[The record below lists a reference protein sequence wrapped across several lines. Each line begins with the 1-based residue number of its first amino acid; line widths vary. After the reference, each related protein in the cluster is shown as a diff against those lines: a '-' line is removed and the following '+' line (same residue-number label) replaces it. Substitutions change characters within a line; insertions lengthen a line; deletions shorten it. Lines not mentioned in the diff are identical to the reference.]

1 MVSSARG
8 EFITLGTRMKK
19 NILAKSLFVVAALL
33 PHSLAIGAPIS
44 EDDVL
49 RETMSKS
56 ASIRAIDAE
65 IAAKL
70 GEAISLRTLSNPE
83 LEGGIAKATHEA
95 GDPGD
100 NEYEISLS
108 QPLRVSQFGTRQ
120 LVSRLMNKAATEQQ
134 KLSVLELTENTRLSY
149 AELWAFEEAMQRIK
163 AATERGE
170 RYAKQILSGKERGLF
185 ADGEVKLFE
194 AEALRRKAELLS
206 IEAVKVETLSKL
218 VRLSGVNLTDRT
230 LTKPSAIKL
239 SSKEEILSLAEK
251 GELPIQ
257 ARQRLQAELAS
268 KQFALARRDSLPA
281 FAPRI
286 AFQHT
291 DDGDD
296 RIVAGFS
303 MELPFFDRNQGERVE
318 KQAVSNSERVKSEY
332 FLSDS
337 FRSEILAALKR
348 TELKS
353 KESALIENQIIPS
366 LKTALS
372 SFETQLKAGQGVLL
386 QLWESQR
393 ELADVEREA
402 LEVWFESRKAQSEL
416 RVLLGGE
423 I

>member
-1 MVSSARG
+1 MIGSTSVGS
-8 EFITLGTRMKK
+8 INPGTRMKK
-19 NILAKSLFVVAALL
+19 NVLAKSLFVVATLL
-33 PHSLAIGAPIS
+33 PHSIAIGAPIT

-49 RETMSKS
+49 RETLATS

-65 IAAKL
+65 ISAKL

-83 LEGGIAKATHEA
+83 LDGEIAKATHEA
-95 GDPGD
+95 GDSGD

-108 QPLRVSQFGTRQ
+108 QPLRISQFGTRQ
-120 LVSRLMNKAATEQQ
+120 LVSRLMNRAATEQQ
-134 KLSVLELTENTRLSY
+134 KLSILELIENTRLSY

-170 RYAKQILSGKERGLF
+170 RYAKQILNGKERGLF

-194 AEALRRKAELLS
+194 AEALRRRAELLS
-206 IEAVKVETLSKL
+206 IEAIKVDALAKL
-218 VRLSGVNLTDRT
+218 VRLSGVNLTDRK
-230 LTKPSAIKL
+230 LMKPGATKLPSKD
-239 SSKEEILSLAEK
+239 EILSLAEK

-303 MELPFFDRNQGERVE
+303 MELPFFDRNQGERVQR
-318 KQAVSNSERVKSEY
+318 QAASQSERVKSEY
-332 FLSDS
+332 FLSNS

-348 TELKS
+348 TELKR
-353 KESALIENQIIPS
+353 KERLLIEDQIIPS
-366 LKTALS
+366 LKAALS

-386 QLWESQR
+386 QLWEAQR

-402 LEVWFESRKAQSEL
+402 LTVWFESSKAYSEL

>member
-1 MVSSARG
+1 MISSASG

-19 NILAKSLFVVAALL
+19 NVLAKSLFVVTALL
-33 PHSLAIGAPIS
+33 PPSIAVCAPIS

-49 RETMSKS
+49 RETLATS

-65 IAAKL
+65 TSAKL

-83 LEGGIAKATHEA
+83 LDGEVAKATHEA

-100 NEYEISLS
+100 NEYEVSLS
-108 QPLRVSQFGTRQ
+108 QPLRISQFGTRQ
-120 LVSRLMNKAATEQQ
+120 LVSRLMDKAATEQQ
-134 KLSVLELTENTRLSY
+134 KLSVLELTENTRLAY

-170 RYAKQILSGKERGLF
+170 RYAKQILNGKERGLF

-206 IEAVKVETLSKL
+206 IEAIKIEALAKL
-218 VRLSGVNLTDRT
+218 VRLRGDNLTDRT
-230 LTKPSAIKL
+230 LAKPSIIKL
-239 SSKEEILSLAEK
+239 PSKDEILSLAEK

-303 MELPFFDRNQGERVE
+303 MELPFFDRNQGERVQ
-318 KQAVSNSERVKSEY
+318 KQAASQSERVKSEY
-332 FLSDS
+332 LLSDS

-348 TELKS
+348 AELKS
-353 KESALIENQIIPS
+353 KESTLIENQIIPS
-366 LKTALS
+366 LKAALS

-402 LEVWFESRKAQSEL
+402 LSVWFESREAHSEL

>member
-1 MVSSARG
+1 MISSASVK
-8 EFITLGTRMKK
+8 FITPGTDMKK
-19 NILAKSLFVVAALL
+19 SVLLKSVFIVATALL
-33 PHSLAIGAPIS
+33 HGTAIGAPIT

-49 RETMSKS
+49 RETLATS

-65 IAAKL
+65 ISAKL
-70 GEAISLRTLSNPE
+70 GESIALRTLSNPE
-83 LEGGIAKATHEA
+83 LEGEIAKATHEA

-108 QPLRVSQFGTRQ
+108 QPLRISQFGTRQ
-120 LVSRLMNKAATEQQ
+120 LVSRLMDKAATDQQ
-134 KLSVLELTENTRLSY
+134 KFSVLELTESTRLSY
-149 AELWAFEEAMQRIK
+149 AELWAYEEAMQRIK

-170 RYAKQILSGKERGLF
+170 RYAKQILNGKERGLF
-185 ADGEVKLFE
+185 AEGEVKLFE

-206 IEAVKVETLSKL
+206 IEAIKVETQAKL
-218 VRLSGVNLTDRT
+218 IRLSGVDFSERT
-230 LTKPSAIKL
+230 FVKPATIKVPTKDT
-239 SSKEEILSLAEK
+239 ILALAEK

-268 KQFALARRDSLPA
+268 KQFALARKDSLPA

-303 MELPFFDRNQGERVE
+303 MELPFFDRNQGEKIQR
-318 KQAVSNSERVKSEY
+318 QAALQSERVKSEY

-337 FRSEILAALKR
+337 FRSEILAAWKR
-348 TELKS
+348 AELKE
-353 KESALIENQIIPS
+353 KESLLIENQIIPS
-366 LKTALS
+366 LKAALS

-393 ELADVEREA
+393 ELADVERESLA
-402 LEVWFESRKAQSEL
+402 VWFESRKAYSEL